1 MLRVYSTDD
10 DSEATGPRARR
21 AAPSSARARRAP
33 ADPARSRSSRPI
45 KIDTRTHEYVERVER
60 LDN

>member
-10 DSEATGPRARR
+10 DGEATGPRR